1 MKKTNKKGFTLVELV
16 IVIAVIAILAAVLI
30 PTFATVIEKG
40 KKSSRLQT
48 AQNALKMALAEEDDA
63 SIPANSYI
71 EVKADG
77 KTVYFVYDGSKLS
90 DEKSASGVTLTANA
104 YHYSNAGTTRT
115 AEISSKYYYV
125 NIKVEDM
132 ANNVTVYVNA
142 AKEATSDIT
151 QAS

>member
-63 SIPANSYI
+63 NIPDGSY
-71 EVKADG
+71 VKVTVDG
-77 KTVYFVYDGSKLS
+77 TTYYFVYDGSALKGETKTAPTAPTNFYKYS
-90 DEKSASGVTLTANA
+90 KADSTTSGDGNWNYKIADMATDVEVIVAHTAN
-104 YHYSNAGTTRT
+104 
-115 AEISSKYYYV
+115 K
-125 NIKVEDM
+125 K
-132 ANNVTVYVNA
+132 
-142 AKEATSDIT
+142 
-151 QAS
+151 